1 MKLKSIIE
9 SQSVK
14 KNWTK
19 DELNI
24 AMKKERWRGLGKFV
38 KVLRARKFV
47 YGYEMLILTSSGEE
61 TRTTE
66 YFENLEKMYN
76 ENK

>member
-1 MKLKSIIE
+1 MKLKTLME
-9 SQSVK
+9 SK
-14 KNWTK
+14 LKTDWTK

-24 AMKKERWRGLGKFV
+24 AMKKVSWRGAGKFV
-38 KVLRARKFV
+38 KVLRAQKFR
-47 YGYEMLILTSSGEE
+47 YGYEMLVLVKNGEQI
-61 TRTTE
+61 RTTE